1 MDIKIYQINRT
12 RDVDRIKFLGLDN
25 LKDFRGIQD
34 INSGI
39 YDMVYQGS
47 VEAGD
52 LEDVY
57 RIFNTECP
65 WDFKGHSLSVSDV
78 VEVVGGQGEAP
89 GFYFCDCIGFQ
100 RVEFRPELASEP
112 GKPGKE
118 RPWAAWLERRM
129 LNVV

>member
-12 RDVDRIKFLGLDN
+12 RDVDRIKFLGLDS

-34 INSGI
+34 INSRI
-39 YDMVYQGS
+39 YDMVYQGN
-47 VEAGD
+47 VEARD

-65 WDFKGHSLSVSDV
+65 QDFKGHSLSVSDV
-78 VEVVGGQGEAP
+78 VEVVEGPGMAP

-100 RVEFRPELASEP
+100 RVEFNPALASNP
-112 GKPGKE
+112 GAPE
-118 RPWAAWLERRM
+118 RCRAWAAWLERRM

>member
-12 RDVDRIKFLGLDN
+12 RDVDRIKFLGLDS

-34 INSGI
+34 ISGRI

-47 VEAGD
+47 VEARD

-65 WDFKGHSLSVSDV
+65 QDFKGHSLSVSDV
-78 VEVVGGQGEAP
+78 VEVVDGQEPVP

-100 RVEFRPELASEP
+100 RVEFHPELASEP
-112 GKPGKE
+112 GKPGKK
-118 RPWAAWLERRM
+118 RPWASWLEKRM
-129 LNVV
+129 LDVV

>member
-34 INSGI
+34 INSRI

-57 RIFNTECP
+57 RMFNTEHP
-65 WDFKGHSLSVSDV
+65 LDFEGHSLSVSDV
-78 VEVVGGQGEAP
+78 VEVVEGPGMSP

-100 RVEFRPELASEP
+100 RVEFNPALASNP
-112 GKPGKE
+112 GAPE
-118 RPWAAWLERRM
+118 RCRAWAAWLERRM

>member
-1 MDIKIYQINRT
+1 MDIKIYQVNRT

-25 LKDFRGIQD
+25 LKDFGGIQD
-34 INSGI
+34 INGRI
-39 YDMVYQGS
+39 YDMVYQGN
-47 VEAGD
+47 VEARD

-65 WDFKGHSLSVSDV
+65 QDFKGHSLSVSDV
-78 VEVVGGQGEAP
+78 VEVVEGPGTAP
-89 GFYFCDCIGFQ
+89 GFYFCDCIGFR
-100 RVEFRPELASEP
+100 RVEFRPKLASEP

>member
-12 RDVDRIKFLGLDN
+12 RDVDRIKFLGMDS

-34 INSGI
+34 INSMI
-39 YDMVYQGS
+39 YDMVYQGN
-47 VEAGD
+47 VEARD

-57 RIFNTECP
+57 RMFNTEHP
-65 WDFKGHSLSVSDV
+65 LDFEGHSLSVSDV
-78 VEVVGGQGEAP
+78 VEVVDGLETAP

-112 GKPGKE
+112 GKPGRK

-129 LNVV
+129 RHVV

>member
-12 RDVDRIKFLGLDN
+12 RDVDRIKFLGLDS

-34 INSGI
+34 INSRI
-39 YDMVYQGS
+39 YDMVYQGN

-65 WDFKGHSLSVSDV
+65 QDFKCHSLSVSDV
-78 VEVVGGQGEAP
+78 VEVVEGPGTAP
-89 GFYFCDCIGFQ
+89 GFYFCDCIGFR

-129 LNVV
+129 RHVV

>member
-12 RDVDRIKFLGLDN
+12 RDVDRIKFLGLDS

-34 INSGI
+34 INSRI
-39 YDMVYQGS
+39 YDMVYQGN
-47 VEAGD
+47 VEARD

-57 RIFNTECP
+57 RMFNTECP
-65 WDFKGHSLSVSDV
+65 QDFKGHSLSVSDV
-78 VEVVGGQGEAP
+78 VEVVEGPGMAP

-100 RVEFRPELASEP
+100 RVEFNPALASNP
-112 GKPGKE
+112 GAPE
-118 RPWAAWLERRM
+118 RCRAWAAWLERRM

>member
-1 MDIKIYQINRT
+1 MHIKIYQINRT
-12 RDVDRIKFLGLDN
+12 RDEDRVKYLGLDS

-34 INSGI
+34 INSRI

-47 VEAGD
+47 VEARD

-65 WDFKGHSLSVSDV
+65 QDFKGHSLSVSDV
-78 VEVVGGQGEAP
+78 VDVAEGSGTAP

-100 RVEFRPELASEP
+100 RVEFNPELTSEP
-112 GKPGKE
+112 GNPGEK
-118 RPWAAWLERRM
+118 RPWASWLERRM
-129 LNVV
+129 RHVV

>member
-34 INSGI
+34 INSRI

-65 WDFKGHSLSVSDV
+65 QDFKGHSLSVSDV
-78 VEVVGGQGEAP
+78 VEVVEGPGTAP

-100 RVEFRPELASEP
+100 RVEFNPALASNP
-112 GKPGKE
+112 GAPE
-118 RPWAAWLERRM
+118 RCRAWAAWLERRM
-129 LNVV
+129 RHVV

>member
-1 MDIKIYQINRT
+1 MHIKIYQINRT
-12 RDVDRIKFLGLDN
+12 RDVDRIKFLGLDSLSTFQGN
-25 LKDFRGIQD
+25 QD
-34 INSGI
+34 INSRI

-47 VEAGD
+47 VEAVD

-65 WDFKGHSLSVSDV
+65 RDFKGHSLSVSDV
-78 VEVVGGQGEAP
+78 VEVVEGPGTAP
-89 GFYFCDCIGFQ
+89 GFYFCDCIGFR

-129 LNVV
+129 RHVV

>member
-25 LKDFRGIQD
+25 LKDFGGIQD
-34 INSGI
+34 INGRI
-39 YDMVYQGS
+39 YDMVYHGN

-65 WDFKGHSLSVSDV
+65 QDFKGHSLSVSDV
-78 VEVVGGQGEAP
+78 VEVVEGPGMAP

-100 RVEFRPELASEP
+100 RVEFNPALASNP
-112 GKPGKE
+112 GAPE
-118 RPWAAWLERRM
+118 RCRPWAAWLERRM
-129 LNVV
+129 RHVV